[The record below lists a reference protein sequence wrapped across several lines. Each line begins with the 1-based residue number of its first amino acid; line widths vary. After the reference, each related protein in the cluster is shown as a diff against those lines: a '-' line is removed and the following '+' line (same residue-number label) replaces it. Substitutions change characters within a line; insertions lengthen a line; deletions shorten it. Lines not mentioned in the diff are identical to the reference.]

1 MAGWGAVV
9 LVLVC
14 GGVGGG
20 DTVAVVRVVVVRG
33 GGGGRAAWCC
43 GVCVCVI
50 CVLVF
55 VQDFVLG
62 SFFVFGVVFFV
73 CLFGLLLPLF
83 GSLFCVVGC
92 RL

>member
-1 MAGWGAVV
+1 
-9 LVLVC
+9 
-14 GGVGGG
+14 
-20 DTVAVVRVVVVRG
+20 VVVGAGLRG
-33 GGGGRAAWCC
+33 VV
-43 GVCVCVI
+43 VCVCV
-50 CVLVF
+50 CDLCS
-55 VQDFVLG
+55 LG

>member
-1 MAGWGAVV
+1 MVVGAGLRG
-9 LVLVC
+9 
-14 GGVGGG
+14 
-20 DTVAVVRVVVVRG
+20 VVV
-33 GGGGRAAWCC
+33 C
-43 GVCVCVI
+43 VCVCVI